1 MGQPSEP
8 AALGPA
14 EAEWVRAVDWFVRPG
29 PGRPETL
36 NLAYNALD
44 RHVIRGLA
52 ERPALVSS
60 DQQVQ
65 TYAELLQQ
73 VAQLGGGLRELGVTP
88 GLPVL
93 VGLSW
98 GVDAVVAG
106 LACARLGAVA
116 VPLRGVE
123 LDLEPDRRAGA
134 PQAGATTPKTPVVAL
149 IEGTDKRSFDQTFPD
164 AGRPVFTVVLRPEPG
179 TLDVTGDVDFAA
191 LLRPGQF
198 EPAVCAE
205 LPADAPWLA
214 DPWPGAP
221 DRSARNVRRQ
231 AECLDLVADARA
243 AGLGPGVSVAVKN
256 PGGGAAWTAVLGPLM
271 VGATVELRAG

>member
-1 MGQPSEP
+1 MGQLSEP
-8 AALGPA
+8 TALGPA

-29 PGRPETL
+29 PGRPGSL

-134 PQAGATTPKTPVVAL
+134 PQAGAATPKTPVVAL

-179 TLDVTGDVDFAA
+179 ALDVTGDVDFAA

-205 LPADAPWLA
+205 LPADAPWLG

-221 DRSARNVRRQ
+221 DRSARNVRRH

-256 PGGGAAWTAVLGPLM
+256 PGGGAAWTAALGPLL
-271 VGATVELRAG
+271 VGATVELQAG

>member
-1 MGQPSEP
+1 MGQLSEP
-8 AALGPA
+8 VASGPA
-14 EAEWVRAVDWFVRPG
+14 DDQRVPAVDWFIRPG
-29 PGRPETL
+29 RGRPGTL

-73 VAQLGGGLRELGVTP
+73 VAQLGGGLRELGVRP

-98 GVDAVVAG
+98 GVEAVLAG
-106 LACARLGAVA
+106 LACARLGAVV
-116 VPLRGVE
+116 VPLRGIEPE
-123 LDLEPDRRAGA
+123 LDPDRWAGE
-134 PQAGATTPKTPVVAL
+134 PQAGAATPGTPPVAL
-149 IEGTDKRSFDQTFPD
+149 IEGAGKRSFDQAFPD

-179 TLDVTGDVDFAA
+179 MLDRTGDVDFAA